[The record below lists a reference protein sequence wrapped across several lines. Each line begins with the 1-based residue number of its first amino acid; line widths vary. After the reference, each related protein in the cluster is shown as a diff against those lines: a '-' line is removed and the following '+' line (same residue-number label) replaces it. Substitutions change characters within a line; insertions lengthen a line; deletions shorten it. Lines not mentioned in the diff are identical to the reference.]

1 MPKLGL
7 RRQTVISSLI
17 VAALLLT
24 ATVLGLLKTP
34 ELRAIGFAFRLRGP
48 QPPAS
53 PVVIVAIDDN
63 TFANTHMQWPWPRTY
78 FAQMVDRLAAG
89 GAKVIA
95 FDVFFSEP
103 EGFGK

>member
-1 MPKLGL
+1 MRMHLFL
-7 RRQTVISSLI
+7 V
-17 VAALLLT
+17 LLLKSL
-24 ATVLGLLKTP
+24 LGDQRMKLNFP
-34 ELRAIGFAFRLRGP
+34 RR
-48 QPPAS
+48 PPAS

-63 TFANTHMQWPWPRTY
+63 TFGNTRLQWPWPRTY

-103 EGFGK
+103 EDAGKPAPYTVQGETGA